1 MVKFIGEYTAK
12 IDDKGRMVFPSAFK
26 AQMGGD
32 CGKFVIKKD
41 LYADCLEM
49 FTYEE
54 WEKTSEEVKSRLN
67 FFNPEDERFW
77 RGYMSGRAIVE
88 PNEKLSRILVPKKLL
103 ESIGIAKEAVFFGSD
118 HKIEIWAKEKYDA
131 QKMSDDDFAALA
143 KSILGTRRE
152 G

>member
-67 FFNPEDERFW
+67 FFNPDDERFW

-88 PNEKLSRILVPKKLL
+88 PDEKLSRILIPKKLL
-103 ESIGIAKEAVFFGSD
+103 ESIGIAKDAVFFGSD

>member
-88 PNEKLSRILVPKKLL
+88 PDEKLSRILVPKKLL
-103 ESIGIAKEAVFFGSD
+103 ESIGIAKDAVFFGSD